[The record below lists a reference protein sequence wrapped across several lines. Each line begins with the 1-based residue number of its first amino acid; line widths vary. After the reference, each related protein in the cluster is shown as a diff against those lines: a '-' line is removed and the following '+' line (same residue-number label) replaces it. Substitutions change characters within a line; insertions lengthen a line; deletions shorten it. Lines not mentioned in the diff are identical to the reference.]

1 MSDFKETIIREFSQ
15 GKTVWEEQEEQTSF
29 WNNLDQYWDALFT
42 ARTFKE
48 ISAELEQKKTDI
60 YNQGVETGVRKI
72 KFDAP
77 EPTAVHD
84 LLSARFY
91 TDDCEGA
98 TDITLCVDANA
109 TVVVFEAII
118 YPEEDSYE
126 ISEYT
131 KLLAYSITGDFSRE
145 HVFTQRN
152 RPVQKMAMEEF
163 NLCSVFKEKIVI
175 SVWQEE
181 IGNILCRVSSHVD
194 RLKHA
199 AGGIWVRSKDSA
211 FPIKHCRRLPSF
223 VWYVPANDIPILI
236 DNIQRLDDSTSL
248 DEVITIGSGL
258 LTLGVP
264 IAAAA
269 ISGAGTVG
277 TAGSIV
283 LGASAGTGAII
294 FAVISVALGAG
305 AYLLNE
311 LAAFKDDMI
320 KQIRKVAKRDKE
332 SQRYENGIRL
342 TVYKKLKDFEV
353 EAWNDD
359 VMEGITGI
367 VGEFAPAP
375 ENQSGPFLVPM
386 MIQEDQLDL

>member
-1 MSDFKETIIREFSQ
+1 MSDFKETIIREFAQ

-91 TDDCEGA
+91 TDYCEGA

-109 TVVVFEAII
+109 TVVVFSARM
-118 YPEEDSYE
+118 YPEDSYE

-145 HVFTQRN
+145 HVFTRRD
-152 RPVQKMAMEEF
+152 RPDQKMTMEEYK
-163 NLCSVFKEKIVI
+163 LCKIKEKIVI

-211 FPIKHCRRLPSF
+211 IPIKHCSRIPSF

-236 DNIQRLDDSTSL
+236 DNIQRLDDSTLL
-248 DEVITIGSGL
+248 DEVITVGSGL
-258 LTLGVP
+258 LTIGVP

-277 TAGSIV
+277 AAGAIV
-283 LGASAGTGAII
+283 LGASAGTGAIV
-294 FAVISVALGAG
+294 FAAITVALGAG
-305 AYLLNE
+305 AYLANE

-320 KQIRKVAKRDKE
+320 NQIRKVAKRDKE

-342 TVYKKLKDFEV
+342 TVYEELKDFEV

-359 VMEGITGI
+359 VIEGITGF